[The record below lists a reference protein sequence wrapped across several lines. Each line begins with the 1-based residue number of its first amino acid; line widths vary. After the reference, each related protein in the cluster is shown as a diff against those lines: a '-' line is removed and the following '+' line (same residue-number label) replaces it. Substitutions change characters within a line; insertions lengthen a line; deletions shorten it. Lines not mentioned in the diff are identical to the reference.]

1 MRVVRNVPNRGGDR
15 QVQALNE
22 MDESDVSCHILT
34 PPVDVGRFVAFCF
47 QYSMKALIDALLYGR
62 SEHFR
67 EAYVAAFF
75 DCLIGSGNRRAEG
88 VTRRFQPIVGR
99 AFASTM
105 DSNESLKKPC
115 VGEAFGIRIQLAD
128 GERSNKGL
136 ADDVL
141 IFGLDPGHDQV
152 NVAGRQS
159 FTGGFDCRAVDAIA
173 MSGGARYRHD
183 GEPEDSKDFSHDT
196 KRWHEIHRK
205 AVTSVTTRSVLR
217 GGQTASV

>member
-15 QVQALNE
+15 HVQALNE

-34 PPVDVGRFVAFCF
+34 PPVDVGRFVVFCF
-47 QYSMKALIDALLYGR
+47 QYSMKALIDAILYGS

-67 EAYVAAFF
+67 EAYVTAFF

-88 VTRRFQPIVGR
+88 VARWFQPIVGR

-105 DSNESLKKPC
+105 DSNESFEEPC
-115 VGEAFGIRIQLAD
+115 VGEAFGIRIKLAD

-141 IFGLDPGHDQV
+141 ILGLDPGRDQV
-152 NVAGRQS
+152 NVAGR
-159 FTGGFDCRAVDAIA
+159 
-173 MSGGARYRHD
+173 
-183 GEPEDSKDFSHDT
+183 
-196 KRWHEIHRK
+196 
-205 AVTSVTTRSVLR
+205 
-217 GGQTASV
+217 